1 MELLTCHP
9 EACCPKLGTCC
20 YNSCSCLTCFFDL
33 VRTDAYSYINMSGIP
48 FCNAARQCKKIC
60 GNSEHFVGSY
70 NPMKH
75 YRFAAHVL
83 CVAAVFLMTWFILRA
98 RMINPGFWHYVLLI
112 VVIYMIVTWFVDI
125 HADAAEGI
133 QTSYL
138 SEFELERDHSFM
150 HQLDPEFRED
160 LRADIR
166 RDTKTRDGKC

>member
-1 MELLTCHP
+1 
-9 EACCPKLGTCC
+9 
-20 YNSCSCLTCFFDL
+20 
-33 VRTDAYSYINMSGIP
+33 
-48 FCNAARQCKKIC
+48 
-60 GNSEHFVGSY
+60 
-70 NPMKH
+70 
-75 YRFAAHVL
+75 
-83 CVAAVFLMTWFILRA
+83 
-98 RMINPGFWHYVLLI
+98 
-112 VVIYMIVTWFVDI
+112 MIVTWFVDI